1 MTYTTYPY
9 TVKANG
15 VYYPANTP
23 VPVPDAAVETAAP
36 AAEKAVAA
44 EPAKEETKPDA
55 AVETAAPAAEKAVAA
70 EPAKEETKP
79 DAAVETAAPAAEKA
93 AKKSANKGKGRKAK
107 SAD

>member
-1 MTYTTYPY
+1 MTYKTYPY

-23 VPVPDAAVETAAP
+23 VPVS
-36 AAEKAVAA
+36 
-44 EPAKEETKPDA
+44 DA

>member
-9 TVKANG
+9 AVKANG
-15 VYYPANTP
+15 VYYSANTP

-55 AVETAAPAAEKAVAA
+55 AVETAAPAAEKA
-70 EPAKEETKP
+70 
-79 DAAVETAAPAAEKA
+79 
-93 AKKSANKGKGRKAK
+93 AKKSANTRKGRKAK

>member
-1 MTYTTYPY
+1 MTYMTYPY

-15 VYYPANTP
+15 VYYPANTS

-44 EPAKEETKPDA
+44 EPAKEETKPD
-55 AVETAAPAAEKAVAA
+55 T
-70 EPAKEETKP
+70 
-79 DAAVETAAPAAEKA
+79 AVETAAPAAEKA

>member
-1 MTYTTYPY
+1 MTHTTYPY

-55 AVETAAPAAEKAVAA
+55 AVETAAPAAEKA
-70 EPAKEETKP
+70 
-79 DAAVETAAPAAEKA
+79 